1 MEDRAYIHDDEYY
14 YELIRRNMRKF
25 RNQRNFTQQQLA
37 DLTDVSREYICD
49 VENTSRNKRVSIAIL
64 GRIAE
69 ALEKPI
75 GDFFIGDQIFR
86 KGKGSSEKLPWQVF
100 LRLPLRS

>member
-14 YELIRRNMRKF
+14 YELIH
-25 RNQRNFTQQQLA
+25 
-37 DLTDVSREYICD
+37 ICD
-49 VENTSRNKRVSIAIL
+49 VENTSRNKHVSIAIL

-75 GDFFIGDQIFR
+75 GVFFIGD
-86 KGKGSSEKLPWQVF
+86 
-100 LRLPLRS
+100 

>member
-37 DLTDVSREYICD
+37 DLTDVSREYICN
-49 VENTSRNKRVSIAIL
+49 VENTSRNKHVSIVIL

-75 GDFFIGDQIFR
+75 GDFFIGD
-86 KGKGSSEKLPWQVF
+86 
-100 LRLPLRS
+100 

>member
-1 MEDRAYIHDDEYY
+1 MEDRSYIHDDEYY

-37 DLTDVSREYICD
+37 DLTDVSREYIFFFFYI
-49 VENTSRNKRVSIAIL
+49 SRNKHASIAIL

-75 GDFFIGDQIFR
+75 GDFFIGD
-86 KGKGSSEKLPWQVF
+86 
-100 LRLPLRS
+100 